1 MKKEGKKSKYG
12 QPPTPKQFPKLRRL
26 PQYDECLRDFVASG
40 DKIWVINMAELPSKN
55 PRTVLSSLKWRTRNK
70 SEFKG
75 IRAFMNK
82 GKIYVEKEKT

>member
-1 MKKEGKKSKYG
+1 
-12 QPPTPKQFPKLRRL
+12 
-26 PQYDECLRDFVASG
+26 
-40 DKIWVINMAELPSKN
+40 MAELPSKN